1 VATLQMGV
9 LTALVAG
16 CGIASVTLWFFSRR
30 YLGEI
35 SLSPSHP
42 GHARFSVLDF
52 WGHRE
57 VRTSLLVYSE
67 SQSLRCRQSP
77 FRV

>member
-1 VATLQMGV
+1 MATLQMGV

-57 VRTSLLVYSE
+57 VRASVLVFHE
-67 SQSLRCRQSP
+67 LQSP
-77 FRV
+77 YCLELPCWS

>member
-1 VATLQMGV
+1 MGV

-35 SLSPSHP
+35 SLSASHP

-57 VRTSLLVYSE
+57 VRTTVLMLHD
-67 SQSLRCRQSP
+67 
-77 FRV
+77 

>member
-1 VATLQMGV
+1 MATLQMGV

-35 SLSPSHP
+35 SLSASHP

-57 VRTSLLVYSE
+57 VRTTVLMLHD
-67 SQSLRCRQSP
+67 
-77 FRV
+77 